1 MLAAK
6 LEAIHNA
13 GYPVTLAELDKWYP
27 QTSEGVNSAG
37 LFGAAFAKLA
47 NGKAPAPLASND
59 LANLFQQATA
69 LSPAMKQAVADCLS
83 SNAEAITILHEA
95 ASRTQSRYP
104 LDLSRLSLLPYP
116 HLMNLHRSAYLLELE
131 AIDRANGEKP
141 ELAAR
146 SLDSLLGLARSL
158 ATEPL
163 VRSHLVRIECQK
175 IALTSTQHVLNR
187 ATLTDAQLA
196 GLGAALDMAG
206 NSYSLSRAFAGQR
219 CIGIY
224 SFDMMEDTVSLWRM
238 PVWRRWPWWQ
248 RAVVKLT
255 MAFTSSG
262 WLYEASGLM
271 QWDELCYLQLM
282 DQYVNAAGTDF
293 PNRLAAARSLQQ
305 AVRRLPKFHVL
316 TGPWLRAMNGTSIIL
331 KDATTVARLRAART
345 AIAIERYRLAHDEL
359 PESLAALTPTYLKTV
374 PIDPFDGQ
382 PLRWKKLPVGYVVYS
397 VGEDGRDDG
406 GDEVKDIA
414 FTVAR

>member
-1 MLAAK
+1 
-6 LEAIHNA
+6 
-13 GYPVTLAELDKWYP
+13 
-27 QTSEGVNSAG
+27 
-37 LFGAAFAKLA
+37 
-47 NGKAPAPLASND
+47 
-59 LANLFQQATA
+59 
-69 LSPAMKQAVADCLS
+69 
-83 SNAEAITILHEA
+83 
-95 ASRTQSRYP
+95 
-104 LDLSRLSLLPYP
+104 
-116 HLMNLHRSAYLLELE
+116 
-131 AIDRANGEKP
+131 
-141 ELAAR
+141 
-146 SLDSLLGLARSL
+146 
-158 ATEPL
+158 
-163 VRSHLVRIECQK
+163 
-175 IALTSTQHVLNR
+175 
-187 ATLTDAQLA
+187 
-196 GLGAALDMAG
+196 
-206 NSYSLSRAFAGQR
+206 
-219 CIGIY
+219 
-224 SFDMMEDTVSLWRM
+224 
-238 PVWRRWPWWQ
+238 
-248 RAVVKLT
+248 

-282 DQYVNAAGTDF
+282 DQYVNAAGADF